1 MRTIISKAVQSPEE
15 IGIKLSH
22 YFCKPDH
29 HRVLEKN
36 IYRIES
42 LKPWKRVS
50 VFIWQLFMRATPAK
64 VVLAC

>member
-15 IGIKLSH
+15 IGINLSH
-22 YFCKPDH
+22 YFCRPDH

-42 LKPWKRVS
+42 LKPWKNS
-50 VFIWQLFMRATPAK
+50 
-64 VVLAC
+64 